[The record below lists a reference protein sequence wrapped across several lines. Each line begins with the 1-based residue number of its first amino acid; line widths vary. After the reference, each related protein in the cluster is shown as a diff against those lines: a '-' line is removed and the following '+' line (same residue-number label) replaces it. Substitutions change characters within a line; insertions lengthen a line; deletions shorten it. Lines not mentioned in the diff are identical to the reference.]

1 MKGSTA
7 TSRTARSAS
16 ILAAFGLVALV
27 AACGSGGSRAGPR
40 GDLHP
45 PKLGN
50 APPPLARLYRQGDR
64 LVGGGVAAY
73 EARLRSLRGYPVVVN
88 DWASWCVPCRREV
101 PLFARAAARLGHRV
115 AFLGVDVKDN
125 SAAARDFLRSRP
137 LPYPSFADP
146 DERITAAQ
154 RPAVG
159 YPRTALYDRRGH
171 LTYLKLGP
179 YTSLAEL
186 ADDIRRYATRPP

>member
-16 ILAAFGLVALV
+16 ILAAFGLFALV

-40 GDLHP
+40 GDFNR
-45 PKLGN
+45 KLED
-50 APPPLARLYRQGDR
+50 APPPLARLYRKGDR

-101 PLFARAAARLGHRV
+101 PLFARVAARLGHRV

-125 SAAARDFLRSRP
+125 SAAARTFLRSHP

-146 DERITAAQ
+146 AERITAAQ

-159 YPRTALYDRRGH
+159 YPRTAFYDRRGD

-179 YTSLAEL
+179 YTSRAAL
-186 ADDIRRYATRPP
+186 ADDIRRYAAHRP